1 MTISY
6 IMVKAMRT
14 LVDVGAA
21 QLQELDELS
30 KQERRSRAALI
41 REAIDDFL
49 AKRRCKYEGDAFGLW
64 GKRKVDGLV
73 YQERVRSE
81 W

>member
-1 MTISY
+1 
-6 IMVKAMRT
+6 MRT
-14 LVDVGAA
+14 LVDISDS
-21 QLQELDELS
+21 QLRDLDELS
-30 KQERRSRAALI
+30 KEEKRSRAALI

-49 AKRRCKYEGDAFGLW
+49 AKRRSKHEGDAFGLW

>member
-1 MTISY
+1 
-6 IMVKAMRT
+6 MVKMMRT
-14 LVDVGAA
+14 LVDVGGP
-21 QLQELDELS
+21 QLQELDQLS
-30 KQERRSRAALI
+30 KQEKRSRAALI

-49 AKRRCKYEGDAFGLW
+49 AKRRSKLEGDAFGLW

>member
-1 MTISY
+1 MSAIPSSASWTNC
-6 IMVKAMRT
+6 R
-14 LVDVGAA
+14 
-21 QLQELDELS
+21 
-30 KQERRSRAALI
+30 KQEKRSRAALI

-49 AKRRCKYEGDAFGLW
+49 AKRRRNREGDAFGLW

-73 YQERVRSE
+73 YQERVRRE

>member
-1 MTISY
+1 
-6 IMVKAMRT
+6 MRT
-14 LVDVGAA
+14 LVDLGDT

-30 KQERRSRAALI
+30 KEEKRSRAALI

-49 AKRRCKYEGDAFGLW
+49 AKRRSKHESEAFGLW

-73 YQERVRSE
+73 YQDKVRGE

>member
-1 MTISY
+1 
-6 IMVKAMRT
+6 MRT
-14 LVDVGAA
+14 LVDVGDT
-21 QLQELDELS
+21 QIQELDELS
-30 KQERRSRAALI
+30 REEKRSRAALI

-49 AKRRCKYEGDAFGLW
+49 AKRRSKRQGDAFGLW

>member
-1 MTISY
+1 MGIL
-6 IMVKAMRT
+6 I
-14 LVDVGAA
+14 DVGDS
-21 QLQELDELS
+21 QLHELDELS
-30 KQERRSRAALI
+30 KQENRSRAALI

-49 AKRRCKYEGDAFGLW
+49 AKRRSKHQGDAFGLW

>member
-1 MTISY
+1 MSDIK
-6 IMVKAMRT
+6 VKAMRT
-14 LVDVGAA
+14 LVDVGGA

-30 KQERRSRAALI
+30 RQEKRSRAALI

-49 AKRRCKYEGDAFGLW
+49 AKRRSKHQGDPFGLW
-64 GKRKVDGLV
+64 GTRKVDGLA
-73 YQERVRSE
+73 YQEKVRSE